1 MSEESIVFQLLEE
14 DRKVRLERIVE
25 DRKITTDDCLVLGIL
40 KLHREMEVLHKRIDD
55 TNKRI
60 DDTNKRMAT
69 NFKWTI
75 SLILGLWASMLA
87 ILMPILLKV
96 SSM

>member
-14 DRKVRLERIVE
+14 NRKVRLERIVE
-25 DRKITTDDCLVLGIL
+25 DRKITTDDSLVLGIL
-40 KLHREMEVLHKRIDD
+40 KLHREMVLLHKRIDD

-60 DDTNKRMAT
+60 AT